1 MIRPAMNTDVIPVLL
16 LLGRP
21 ASGKSEIIDYLQ
33 RLAADERRQRFR
45 VGDLS
50 VLDDFPLLWS
60 WMEEDALLERMGK
73 PRLHTTP
80 DGYFSHRH
88 AWDLLVQMLCLG
100 YDKAAADAPGDAP
113 PRSVIIE
120 FSRGTEHGGY
130 RAALDALSDRVR
142 ESAAALYVRVSF
154 EESRRKNR
162 ARFNPMRPHS
172 ILEHGLPDD
181 KMERLYHRDDWD
193 ELPRDPH
200 GAVLVRGSAIPAV
213 VFENEDD
220 ATTPWRQARSGE
232 VLGARLEKCLQELWK
247 ARRPS

>member
-1 MIRPAMNTDVIPVLL
+1 MDADILPVLL

-33 RLAADERRQRFR
+33 HLSADERRQRFR
-45 VGDLS
+45 LGNLS

-88 AWDLLVQMLCLG
+88 SWDLLVQMLCLG
-100 YDKAAADAPGDAP
+100 YDKAAADAAENAA
-113 PRSVIIE
+113 PRSIIIE

-130 RAALDALSDRVR
+130 RAALDVLSDSVR
-142 ESAAALYVRVSF
+142 QSAAILYVHVSF

-162 ARFNPMRPHS
+162 ARFNPRRPHS

-181 KMERLYHRDDWD
+181 KMERLYRRDDWE
-193 ELPRDPH
+193 ELPRAPH
-200 GAVLVRGSAIPAV
+200 GSLLVRGAAIPAV
-213 VFENEDD
+213 MFENEDD
-220 ATTPWRQARSGE
+220 ATTPWRQSHSGE
-232 VLGARLEKCLQELWK
+232 VLGARLETCLRQLRD
-247 ARRPS
+247 ARRA